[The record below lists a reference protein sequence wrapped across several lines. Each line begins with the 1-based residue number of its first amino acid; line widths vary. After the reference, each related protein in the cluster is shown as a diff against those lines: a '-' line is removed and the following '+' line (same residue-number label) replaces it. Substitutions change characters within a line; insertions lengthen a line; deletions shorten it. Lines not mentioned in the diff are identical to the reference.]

1 MELCIGRNL
10 RENTAISSANIERA
24 AKKNVLRLVSLK
36 TYELDKPLEDT
47 NG

>member
-1 MELCIGRNL
+1 MELCIGRNI
-10 RENTAISSANIERA
+10 RENTAISSTNIERTA
-24 AKKNVLRLVSLK
+24 KNVLRLVSLK